1 MNWRQSTSG
10 IRNEEASSRA
20 VNIDASEADVRA
32 VCAKQDAAISAI
44 ETLLSGGTRVVLMN
58 AAAAERIRTAFK
70 AKLMTGT
77 IVRTR
82 WVANR

>member
-1 MNWRQSTSG
+1 MSWRQSTSA
-10 IRNEEASSRA
+10 IRNEGGASRA
-20 VNIDASEADVRA
+20 INIDASEADVRA

-44 ETLLSGGTRVVLMN
+44 ETLLSGGTRVVLLN
-58 AAAAERIRTAFK
+58 GDGAARVRRSFK
-70 AKLMTGT
+70 AKLLTGN